1 MSPTNVWFYLSV
13 GLQLLGSKSRD
24 FLTLA
29 TDAFTLAPGPGVTRP
44 ESGEDEYMSSPY
56 HVAARQLSA
65 TAGLAARIA
74 TVVDQP
80 GAMENV
86 LPDVLRAVSEFGGF
100 RLGQAWVPVPGG
112 SALEWRA
119 AWTASP
125 DLRDFV
131 ETSRA
136 IVFGADEG
144 LAGRTW
150 TSRQPVSVAD
160 VAGDPGF
167 YRAHAAQAA
176 GLRSALALPV
186 LGDGRE
192 VLAVFEFLSE
202 DGRELDRSS
211 ADALAEALIPLATLF
226 LRERER
232 VQRESEAVS
241 RRLFE
246 SPMIGIVFW
255 ERGGRLLDANDAF
268 LEMIAYSREEL
279 RSGTLSWDHLSTDED
294 RLDQWV
300 FRQIEATGVCPPFE
314 RECRRKDGRL
324 LTVLMGGSIA
334 PGSGSAVSY
343 VLDVSERRR
352 VLDALRESEERFRAF
367 MDNSPAIAFMKD
379 EEGRHLYVNAP
390 WMEIFRLKGEEVIGR
405 SEYELFPR
413 EVAASLREH
422 DRQVFESGRP
432 VGFWE
437 QVPTGDGVLR
447 DWLVFKFP
455 FEHTPGRR
463 LLGGVAVD
471 MTERRRAE
479 AALHAS
485 EERYRNLVEHS
496 PDAIFLHTD
505 ARITFINLA
514 GVRLLGASS
523 AEEIV
528 GRSIFDILD
537 PAFHDTVRERTRQI
551 AEQGVTTLPMV
562 QRFLRVDGTAVEVE
576 VFATPS
582 REGPRG
588 VQVVARDITER
599 QEAERQRSRLLA
611 SEQEARAE
619 SQALSRRLVDAQ
631 ENERRQIAR
640 ELHDEVGQILTGLS
654 LVLKSGAPPPSPWA
668 ERMHEAQGILHDL
681 MRRVREMS
689 LDLRPAMLDD
699 LGLLA
704 ALLWHFER
712 YTYQTRIKVRFHHFG
727 LDRRFPAELE
737 TATYRIIQEALT
749 NTARY
754 AHTDEV
760 DVHVRARSDVLWL
773 RVADHGSGFE
783 ADRMGRSG
791 SMGLAG
797 MRERVAA
804 VGGKLELDSAAGQG
818 TFLTAWL
825 PLDGKRLD
833 GDP

>member
-1 MSPTNVWFYLSV
+1 
-13 GLQLLGSKSRD
+13 
-24 FLTLA
+24 
-29 TDAFTLAPGPGVTRP
+29 
-44 ESGEDEYMSSPY
+44 MSSPFP
-56 HVAARQLSA
+56 VAARHLTE
-65 TAGLAARIA
+65 TAALAERIA
-74 TVVDQP
+74 AIGEQP
-80 GAMENV
+80 GGPEGL
-86 LPDVLRAVSEFGGF
+86 LPEALQAVAESAGF
-100 RLGQAWVPVPGG
+100 AIGQAWVPVPGG
-112 SALEWRA
+112 SALECRA

-125 DLRDFV
+125 EFGDFV

-136 IVFGADEG
+136 LVFGLGEG
-144 LAGRTW
+144 LAGRAWAT
-150 TSRQPVSVAD
+150 RQPVSLAD
-160 VAGDPGF
+160 ACSDAAF
-167 YRAHAAQAA
+167 YRGHAAAA
-176 GLRSALALPV
+176 TGLRSAVALPV
-186 LGDGRE
+186 LGENE
-192 VLAVFEFLSE
+192 VVAVFEFLTT
-202 DGRELDRSS
+202 DTRELDQCSL
-211 ADALAEALIPLATLF
+211 DALTQALVPLVALF
-226 LRERER
+226 RRERER
-232 VQRESEAVS
+232 VQREGEAVS

-255 ERGGRLLDANDAF
+255 ERDGRLLDANDAF
-268 LEMIAYSREEL
+268 LEMVGYSRDEL
-279 RSGTLSWDHLSTDED
+279 RGGALSWDRLAANDED
-294 RLDQWV
+294 HLDQWV

-314 RECRRKDGRL
+314 RECRRKDGRR

-379 EEGRHLYVNAP
+379 EDGRHLYVNAP
-390 WMEIFRLKGEEVIGR
+390 WTEIFRLQGSQVLGR
-405 SEYELFPR
+405 TDYEMFPPDI
-413 EVAASLREH
+413 AAALREH
-422 DRQVFESGRP
+422 DAKVLKNGSP
-432 VGFWE
+432 IGFWE

-455 FEHTPGRR
+455 FEHAPGRR

-496 PDAIFLHTD
+496 PDVIFLHTD
-505 ARITFINLA
+505 GRITFINLA
-514 GVRLLGASS
+514 GVRLLRASC
-523 AEEIV
+523 ADDIV
-528 GRSIFDILD
+528 GRPVLDIID
-537 PAFHDTVRERTRQI
+537 PPFHDAVRQCMQKITHEH
-551 AEQGVTTLPMV
+551 AVAPMEL
-562 QRFLRVDGTAVEVE
+562 RFRRMDGTTVEVE
-576 VFATPS
+576 AFGTATAPHGS
-582 REGPRG
+582 SVRH

-599 QEAERQRSRLLA
+599 QEAERQRARLLA

-631 ENERRQIAR
+631 EAERRRIAR

-654 LVLKSGAPPPSPWA
+654 LVLKSSTPPPSPWA
-668 ERMHEAQGILHDL
+668 ERSHEAQGILHDL

-712 YTYQTRIKVRFHHFG
+712 YTYQTRIQVRFHHFG
-727 LDRRFPAELE
+727 LDRRFPADLE
-737 TATYRIIQEALT
+737 TAAYRIIQEALT

-760 DVHVRARSDVLWL
+760 DVHVRARPDVLWL
-773 RVADHGSGFE
+773 RVADHGTGFE
-783 ADRMGRSG
+783 AGRTARG
-791 SMGLAG
+791 ASMGLAG

-804 VGGKLELDSAAGQG
+804 AGGKLSVDSAAGHG

-833 GDP
+833 GEP

>member
-1 MSPTNVWFYLSV
+1 
-13 GLQLLGSKSRD
+13 
-24 FLTLA
+24 
-29 TDAFTLAPGPGVTRP
+29 
-44 ESGEDEYMSSPY
+44 MSSPFP
-56 HVAARQLSA
+56 VAARRLSD
-65 TAGLAARIA
+65 TASLADRIA
-74 TVVDQP
+74 GVGEQHGGT
-80 GAMENV
+80 ESL
-86 LPDVLRAVSEFGGF
+86 LPEALQAVAEFAGF
-100 RLGQAWVPVPGG
+100 AVGQAWVPVPGG
-112 SALEWRA
+112 IALECRA
-119 AWTASP
+119 AWTATSEF
-125 DLRDFV
+125 RDFV

-136 IVFGADEG
+136 LVFGVGEG
-144 LAGRTW
+144 MAGRAWAT
-150 TSRQPVSVAD
+150 RQAVSVAD
-160 VAGDPGF
+160 VSTDATF
-167 YRAHAAQAA
+167 YRGYAAAAA

-186 LGDGRE
+186 LGENE
-192 VLAVFEFLSE
+192 VVAVFEFLST
-202 DGRELDRSS
+202 DTRELDQGS
-211 ADALAEALIPLATLF
+211 AEALAQALVPLVALF
-226 LRERER
+226 RRERER
-232 VQRESEAVS
+232 VQREGEAVS

-255 ERGGRLLDANDAF
+255 ERDGRLLDANDAF
-268 LEMIAYSREEL
+268 LEMIGYSRDEL
-279 RSGTLSWDHLSTDED
+279 RGGALSWERLAAGDEEH
-294 RLDQWV
+294 LDQWV

-314 RECRRKDGRL
+314 RECFRKDGRR

-390 WMEIFRLKGEEVIGR
+390 WSEIFRLQGGQVLGR
-405 SEYELFPR
+405 TDYELFPPDI
-413 EVAASLREH
+413 AAALREH
-422 DRQVFESGRP
+422 DGKVLKNGSP
-432 VGFWE
+432 IGFWE

-455 FEHTPGRR
+455 FEHAPGRR

-496 PDAIFLHTD
+496 PDVIFLHTD
-505 ARITFINLA
+505 GRITFINLA
-514 GVRLLGASS
+514 GVRLLRASC
-523 AEEIV
+523 ADEIV
-528 GRSIFDILD
+528 GRAVFDIID
-537 PAFHDTVRERTRQI
+537 PPFHEVVRECMQKITHERI
-551 AEQGVTTLPMV
+551 VSPLEL
-562 QRFLRVDGTAVEVE
+562 RFRRMDGTTVEVE
-576 VFATPS
+576 AFATAT
-582 REGPRG
+582 RDGLRN

-599 QEAERQRSRLLA
+599 QEAERQRARLLA

-631 ENERRQIAR
+631 EAERRRIAR

-654 LVLKSGAPPPSPWA
+654 LVLKSSTPPPSPWA
-668 ERMHEAQGILHDL
+668 ERSQEAQGILHDL

-712 YTYQTRIKVRFHHFG
+712 YTYQTRIQVRFHHFG

-760 DVHVRARSDVLWL
+760 DVHVRARPDVLWL
-773 RVADHGSGFE
+773 RVADHGAGFE
-783 ADRMGRSG
+783 TGRMARTG

-804 VGGKLELDSAAGQG
+804 VGGKLSVDSAAGQG

-833 GDP
+833 GEP